1 MTAKVLPTP
10 VEIVKHL
17 DKFVVGQTAAK
28 ELLASSAYYHFMG
41 KHYRSVFGQDLGR
54 HHIMLVGPT
63 GVGKTLMVRRLSELL
78 EVPIVMAS
86 ATSLVEMGY
95 KGNSVDSLVQS
106 LLDRTKKDVKRAE
119 MGIIYID
126 EIDKLRVCDEMI
138 RDVSGRGVQNALL
151 TMLDGRICEG
161 IEGSK
166 HEPVDSGKIL
176 FIVTGAFAG
185 LTDLVKS
192 RLEESTQNKKRSLG
206 FKTTG
211 LLSEESCSEFV
222 QDDLI
227 TQATTEDFCKFG
239 MIPEFM
245 GRFNSVAILQ
255 ELKREEML
263 AIIGGKCEGS
273 PLDTICKLAK
283 VHGIHLQIANDGLE
297 ALVDKALT
305 LKTGARALQRVLNET
320 LGFVKFNLPK
330 WAEAGVTRVV
340 VDRKFVHGDTAGCIE
355 VGARYFMRSDNRFRE
370 DCLRGIVTQL
380 PNATPTAD
388 KRQVL
393 ASSTE
398 KPATKEQGEASKTT
412 PKNPKDF
419 SSFRWGKAPETV
431 RRWWN
436 SYELEHKGKV
446 ESWTAFLGHCID
458 RRISVNELFD
468 CRVNSL
474 LDSPEGLIAYFD
486 LQVHIKKERTKK
498 SGSVPQRLRR
508 S

>member
-1 MTAKVLPTP
+1 MAAKVLPTP
-10 VEIVKHL
+10 AEIVKYL

-95 KGNSVDSLVQS
+95 KGNSVDSLVQV
-106 LLDRTKKDVKRAE
+106 LLDRTKKDVKQAE

-138 RDVSGRGVQNALL
+138 RDVSGRGVQNAML
-151 TMLDGRICEG
+151 TMLDGRICDG

-166 HEPVDSGKIL
+166 HAAVDSSKIL
-176 FIVTGAFAG
+176 FIVTGAFTG
-185 LTDLVKS
+185 LTEIVKN
-192 RLEESTQNKKRSLG
+192 RLEESMASKKRSLG

-211 LLSEESCSEFV
+211 LLSEESCAEFV
-222 QDDLI
+222 QEDLI
-227 TQATTEDFCKFG
+227 NQATTEDFCNYG
-239 MIPEFM
+239 MISEFM
-245 GRFNSVAILQ
+245 GRFNTVAILQ
-255 ELKREEML
+255 QLNRDEML
-263 AIIGGKCEGS
+263 SIISGKCEGS

-283 VHGIHLQIANDGLE
+283 VHGIHLQIASDGLE

-305 LKTGARALQRVLNET
+305 LKTGARAIQRVLNET
-320 LGFVKFNLPK
+320 LSFVKFNLPK
-330 WAEAGVTRVV
+330 WAESGVTKVV

-380 PNATPTAD
+380 TNTSAPAAE
-388 KRQVL
+388 KRQVV
-393 ASSTE
+393 ASSSET
-398 KPATKEQGEASKTT
+398 PMSNGEGGANKTSA
-412 PKNPKDF
+412 KNPKDF

-436 SYELEHKGKV
+436 SYEQEHKGKG
-446 ESWTAFLGHCID
+446 ESWNLFLGQCLD

-474 LDSPEGLIAYFD
+474 LESPEGLIAYFD
-486 LQVHIKKERTKK
+486 LQIHIRKARAK
-498 SGSVPQRLRR
+498 R
-508 S
+508 SRSDR

>member
-1 MTAKVLPTP
+1 MTSKVLPTP
-10 VEIVKHL
+10 VDIVKHL

-41 KHYRSVFGQDLGR
+41 KQYRSVFGQDLGR
-54 HHIMLVGPT
+54 HHIMMVGPT

-78 EVPIVMAS
+78 EVPIVMGS

-185 LTDLVKS
+185 LTEITKS
-192 RLEESTQNKKRSLG
+192 RLEESTASKKRSLG

-211 LLSEESCSEFV
+211 LLSEETCEELTHDELLKQV
-222 QDDLI
+222 
-227 TQATTEDFCKFG
+227 TTEDFCKYG

-245 GRFNSVAILQ
+245 GRFNSVAILR
-255 ELKREEML
+255 ELNRTEML

-273 PLDTICKLAK
+273 PIDTICKLAK
-283 VHGIHLQIANDGLE
+283 IHGIQLQITNDGLE

-305 LKTGARALQRVLNET
+305 LKTGARAIQRVLNET

-330 WAEAGVTRVV
+330 WAESGVTRVV
-340 VDRKFVHGDTAGCIE
+340 IDRKFVQGDTDGCIQ
-355 VGARYFMRSDNRFRE
+355 VGARYFTRSDNRFRE

-380 PNATPTAD
+380 PNPTATTVE
-388 KRQVL
+388 KRQVI
-393 ASSTE
+393 ASSSESPTGKE
-398 KPATKEQGEASKTT
+398 KNEANKVAA
-412 PKNPKDF
+412 KNPKEF

-436 SYELEHKGKV
+436 SYEREHKGKSA
-446 ESWTAFLGHCID
+446 SWAVFLSQCID

-486 LQVHIKKERTKK
+486 LQVQIKKERTKK
-498 SGSVPQRLRR
+498 SGSDR
-508 S
+508 

>member
-1 MTAKVLPTP
+1 MTSKVLPTP

-41 KHYRSVFGQDLGR
+41 KHYRSVYGQDLGR
-54 HHIMLVGPT
+54 HHIMMVGPT

-138 RDVSGRGVQNALL
+138 RDVSGRGVQNAML

-185 LTDLVKS
+185 LTDITKS
-192 RLEESTQNKKRSLG
+192 RLEESTQIKKRSLG
-206 FKTTG
+206 FKTNG
-211 LLSEESCSEFV
+211 LLSEESCAEFV
-222 QDDLI
+222 QDDLLN
-227 TQATTEDFCKFG
+227 QVTTEDFHKYG

-245 GRFNSVAILQ
+245 GRFNSIAILR
-255 ELKREEML
+255 ELNREELL

-283 VHGIHLQIANDGLE
+283 VHGIHLQIASDGFE

-330 WAEAGVTRVV
+330 WAESGVTRIVI
-340 VDRKFVHGDTAGCIE
+340 DRKFVNGDTAGCIE

-370 DCLRGIVTQL
+370 DCLRGIVTQF
-380 PNATPTAD
+380 PNVTTTTTE
-388 KRQVL
+388 KRQVV

-398 KPATKEQGEASKTT
+398 TPVSKEQNEANKSAT
-412 PKNPKDF
+412 KNPKDF

-436 SYELEHKGKV
+436 SYEREHKGKGD
-446 ESWTAFLGHCID
+446 SWTTFLGHCID

-486 LQVHIKKERTKK
+486 LQVQIKKERTKK
-498 SGSVPQRLRR
+498 SGSDR
-508 S
+508 